1 MLHYEAEH
9 HQHITPTKNY
19 FLIWL
24 MLVFLTVVTVGIS
37 YVDMHK
43 FTVFAA
49 MLVATV
55 KVMLVVL
62 FFMHLI
68 HEKKV
73 YWLMILAA
81 LSTYGIFVILTFA
94 DYYYRF

>member
-1 MLHYEAEH
+1 MSQHEEY

-24 MLVFLTVVTVGIS
+24 VLVFLTLVTVGVS
-37 YVDMHK
+37 YADLHK
-43 FTVFAA
+43 FTVFTA
-49 MLVATV
+49 MLIATV

-68 HEKKV
+68 HEKRI
-73 YWLMILAA
+73 YWLMILAV
-81 LSTYGIFVILTFA
+81 LTTYGIFVFLTFA
-94 DYYYRF
+94 DYHYRV